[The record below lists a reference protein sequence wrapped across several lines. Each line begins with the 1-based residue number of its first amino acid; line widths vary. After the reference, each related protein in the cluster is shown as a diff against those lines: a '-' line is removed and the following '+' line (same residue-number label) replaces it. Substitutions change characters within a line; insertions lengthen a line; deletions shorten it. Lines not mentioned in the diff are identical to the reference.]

1 MKRNKAKIS
10 GGLMTL
16 KPVVR
21 SGLRLQRGGRGRGRE
36 RESGAAEPGDKRARE
51 GEEKEKRWVERFVL
65 GVKNK
70 AWGNIWSIK
79 ESKWT

>member
-16 KPVVR
+16 KPVAR
-21 SGLRLQRGGRGRGRE
+21 SGLRLQRGEDEAERERE

-51 GEEKEKRWVERFVL
+51 AEEKKKRWMERFVF
-65 GVKNK
+65 GVRNK
-70 AWGNIWSIK
+70 ARGNIWSIK
-79 ESKWT
+79 

>member
-21 SGLRLQRGGRGRGRE
+21 SGLRLQRGGRGRERE
-36 RESGAAEPGDKRARE
+36 RESGAAEPGDKRARGEE
-51 GEEKEKRWVERFVL
+51 GEMDGEICVWSKEQSVGEYL
-65 GVKNK
+65 
-70 AWGNIWSIK
+70 
-79 ESKWT
+79 EH